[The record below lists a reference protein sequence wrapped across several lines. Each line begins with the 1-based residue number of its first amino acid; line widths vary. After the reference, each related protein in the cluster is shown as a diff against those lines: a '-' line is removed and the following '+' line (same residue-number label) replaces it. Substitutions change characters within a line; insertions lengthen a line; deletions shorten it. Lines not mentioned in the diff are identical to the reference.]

1 MTRALLVLWMALV
14 GAVRL
19 DLAGGSLSVV
29 LSPFLVLTPV
39 VICALALRRY
49 LKARPVAVEWPA
61 LTYLLFVSLFFV
73 AVGTS
78 TLVSLD
84 ADSTLA
90 RAALLIIQF
99 GGATAVALLL
109 HDDEQAIDALRT
121 GAMLGVALFVVLD
134 VLQVFSFLGVLP
146 HDLAIGP
153 ASLRLDTYGYGGII
167 PRLSGLAIDP
177 NNAGLILLIYA
188 FLAPRTRVWAVLLL
202 LLTLSRSAVLGAL
215 ALGAVAAW
223 QFGVAQRAAPTRR
236 LLFGVMAL
244 GVGLVAL
251 ARTPIVVENATRLMA
266 PFAERFSGGVEGSSA
281 ADHEELLIRA
291 AEEGSQTV
299 QRATFGIGWGAA
311 NVVLQDIFPGN
322 RYGNFHTLYG
332 TAFAEAG
339 VFALIALLV
348 LLFVPLTRATEWRP
362 AVAGFIA
369 FNLFYQATTEPA
381 FWLLLAL
388 AWVARSARPAAE
400 GALA

>member
-14 GAVRL
+14 GATRL
-19 DLAGGSLSVV
+19 DIAGGSLSVV
-29 LSPFLVLTPV
+29 LSPFLVLTPL
-39 VICALALRRY
+39 VICALALQRW
-49 LKARPVAVEWPA
+49 LKARPVIIEWPA
-61 LTYLLFVSLFFV
+61 LSYLLFVSLFFV

-90 RAALLIIQF
+90 RVVLLAIQF

-109 HDDEQAIDALRT
+109 HDDKPALEALRI

-134 VLQVFSFLGVLP
+134 VLQVFSFLGVLSKEM
-146 HDLAIGP
+146 AIGP

-177 NNAGLILLIYA
+177 NNAGLILLVYA
-188 FLAPRTRVWAVLLL
+188 FLAPRTRALAIILL

-236 LLFGVMAL
+236 LLLGVMAL

-251 ARTPIVVENATRLMA
+251 ARTPIVIENASRLMA

-281 ADHEELLIRA
+281 ADHQALLVRA
-291 AEEGSQTV
+291 AEEGSRTA
-299 QRATFGIGWGAA
+299 QRATMGIGWGAA

-322 RYGNFHTLYG
+322 RYGNFHSLYG

-348 LLFVPLTRATEWRP
+348 LLFVPLGRATEWRP

-369 FNLFYQATTEPA
+369 FNVFYQATTEPA

-388 AWVARSARPAAE
+388 AWVAKSVHPARE